1 MLINYVLKA
10 SDFYYGLSISELK
23 ALAFQFAKSIQCS
36 FPESWNKNREASRD
50 WYYSFMKRNPQLS
63 LRTPEQI
70 SQHRAKA
77 FCKENVDAFFE
88 NFRSVLNATT
98 FEPHRIWNMDET
110 GLPTV
115 PSKVS
120 KIIARKGRKRIGSST
135 SAERGTNVSMALS
148 VNATGASIPPF
159 FIFPRNKM
167 KAVYM
172 THASHGADA
181 VANGSGWMT
190 SEVFKKYMEHFI
202 KYSGARAGSP
212 TLLLLDN
219 HASHLSIDVIDMAIA
234 NDITML
240 TFLPHCT
247 HRMQPLDIAVFG
259 PLKTMYS
266 KQHDDWKR
274 ANMNVTFDLHHVPLI
289 LDKCL
294 DIAVT
299 PKNIKAGFK
308 ASGIFPFDANAFT
321 EVDFVAAE
329 ISGENQSMDDDND
342 TEDNQRRIII
352 RAADI
357 SVAHEEVTTSES
369 SAVASTSGT
378 ASDADALVRVSPLK
392 IGDRKKKSNR
402 GRKPMKSAI
411 LTSPDVVT
419 NLREKAEL
427 KKDKAAKQGP
437 PPKKRRTSRTTNR
450 NPHLSSDEEKD
461 IDFCIICYKDMPAK
475 LSKYNSTKCIECGRE
490 VHAKCVKVSSNVFT
504 CKNCE
509 SD

>member
-1 MLINYVLKA
+1 MKYVLKA
-10 SDFYYGLSISELK
+10 SDVYYGLSISELR

-36 FPESWNKNREASRD
+36 YPESWNKNREASKD
-50 WYYSFMKRNPQLS
+50 WYYSFMSRNPQLS

-70 SQHRAKA
+70 SQNRAKA

-88 NFRSVLNATT
+88 NFRSVLDATT
-98 FEPHRIWNMDET
+98 FEAHRIWNMDET

-115 PSKVS
+115 PSKVT

-135 SAERGTNVSMALS
+135 SAERGTNVSMALA

-190 SEVFKKYMEHFI
+190 SEVFLKYMEHFI

-240 TFLPHCT
+240 SFPPHCT
-247 HRMQPLDIAVFG
+247 HRMQPLDITVFG
-259 PLKTMYS
+259 PLKTMYA

-274 ANMNVTFDLHHVPLI
+274 ANMNVIFDLHHVPLV
-289 LDKCL
+289 LEKCL
-294 DIAVT
+294 DVAVT

-321 EVDFVAAE
+321 EVDFVASQL
-329 ISGENQSMDDDND
+329 SGKNQPTDDDN
-342 TEDNQRRIII
+342 EEGDNQRRIII
-352 RAADI
+352 TAADI
-357 SVAHEEVTTSES
+357 SVAHEEVTTSKS
-369 SAVASTSGT
+369 SAVASTSGI
-378 ASDADALVRVSPLK
+378 ASHADALIQVGPLK
-392 IGDRKKKSNR
+392 MGEPKKKSNR
-402 GRKPMKSAI
+402 GRKPMQTAI
-411 LTSPDVVT
+411 LTSPEVLT
-419 NLREKAEL
+419 NLREKAA
-427 KKDKAAKQGP
+427 KKQGP
-437 PPKKRRTSRTTNR
+437 LPKKRRISRTTNQKLQ
-450 NPHLSSDEEKD
+450 LSLDEEKD
-461 IDFCIICYKDMPAK
+461 IDFCIICYEDIPAK
-475 LSKYNSTKCIECGRE
+475 LTKNNSTKCIECGRE
-490 VHAKCVKVSSNVFT
+490 VHAQCVTVSSNIFT